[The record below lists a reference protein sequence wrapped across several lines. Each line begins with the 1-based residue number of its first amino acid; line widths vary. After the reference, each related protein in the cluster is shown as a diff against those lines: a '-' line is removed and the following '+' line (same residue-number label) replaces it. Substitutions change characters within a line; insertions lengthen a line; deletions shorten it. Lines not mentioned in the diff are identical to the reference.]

1 MRLQFLSYISELKQN
16 IPSEILFFLKRV
28 IILFI
33 AWKLLYHFILFP
45 NRILDR
51 PLTIFT
57 THLSSKLY
65 EIIHTGSETT
75 YFELVDKQGIGKAII
90 YINNQ
95 RGVGVGDN
103 CNGLELQI
111 LFLGFLF
118 CFKTSILKKIKYS
131 IIGVFTILILNI
143 IRVTLLTRMN
153 FLNYQYADFAH
164 HYLFKMIIY
173 SVVFIIWI
181 FYLKKI
187 KLLNDLK

>member
-1 MRLQFLSYISELKQN
+1 MRFYFPSFITELLKN
-16 IPSEILFFLKRV
+16 IPSDFQFFLKRV

-45 NRILDR
+45 KRILDR
-51 PLTIFT
+51 PLTVFT
-57 THLSSKLY
+57 TKLSSKLY
-65 EIIHTGSETT
+65 EIIFTGSETT
-75 YFELVDKQGIGKAII
+75 YIEVIDVHGIGKAII

-118 CFKTSILKKIKYS
+118 CFKTSFLKKVKYS
-131 IIGVFTILILNI
+131 FIGIFTILILNI

-181 FYLKKI
+181 FYLKKV
-187 KLLNDLK
+187 KLLNDPK